1 MRSSEIWLYKEVLHE
16 LKGKAAR
23 KQRRCTGMHVC
34 SHIHTHTH
42 VGSLGVEMGEERVRA
57 RSRRP
62 VGSGL
67 FLAQAFLSVE

>member
-34 SHIHTHTH
+34 SHIHTHTR
-42 VGSLGVEMGEERVRA
+42 GD
-57 RSRRP
+57 P
-62 VGSGL
+62 GSGDGGRESESEEQEACGFWAVL
-67 FLAQAFLSVE
+67 GTGLPLS

>member
-1 MRSSEIWLYKEVLHE
+1 MCVHTY
-16 LKGKAAR
+16 
-23 KQRRCTGMHVC
+23 
-34 SHIHTHTH
+34 THTH